1 MRYID
6 ADALTAEFKR
16 LTLGENSLI
25 ERVFADGVYAVIE
38 TFPTADVVEVRHGYW
53 LNAYEYA
60 LKIGATDERLIES
73 AKNDKWWKFCCHCEQ
88 PVKWDYNYCPTCGA
102 KMDGR
107 RSNDG
112 T

>member
-6 ADALTAEFKR
+6 ADALLEILNGLYDHH
-16 LTLGENSLI
+16 LTMHNYA
-25 ERVFADGVYAVIE
+25 ADGATADCIEAVIE
-38 TFPTADVVEVRHGYW
+38 APTADVVEVRHGYW

-60 LKIGATDERLIES
+60 LKIGATDERLVES
-73 AKNDKWWKFCCHCEQ
+73 AKNDKLWKFCCHCEQ

-107 RSNDG
+107 REE
-112 T
+112 

>member
-38 TFPTADVVEVRHGYW
+38 TFPTADVVEVRHGTWYHG
-53 LNAYEYA
+53 NDGGAIYAKCSACGRKMNYSCYGYAY
-60 LKIGATDERLIES
+60 
-73 AKNDKWWKFCCHCEQ
+73 CCL
-88 PVKWDYNYCPTCGA
+88 CGA
-102 KMDGR
+102 RMDGE
-107 RSNDG
+107 RSEG
-112 T
+112 K